1 MKLQEYIKQS
11 ERTLNNLGKQL
22 NVLHASL
29 GLSTEL
35 GELLDIYKRNIFY
48 KKTLDLVHIKEEL
61 GDIMWYLA
69 ILYREFDINQENEI
83 INTITKDIVD
93 SQKIQMLTN
102 KINLLVV
109 QLNNLE
115 LLNSDHIRRIK
126 YFVPKVYEYIIIFCE
141 IYKFN
146 IEDVMNTNINKLKAR
161 FPDKFNEFNALNRD
175 LDLERLFLE
184 A

>member
-1 MKLQEYIKQS
+1 MKLTEYIKQS
-11 ERTLNNLGKQL
+11 ERTLNNLGKKL

-48 KKTLDLVHIKEEL
+48 KKPLDLVHIKEEL

-69 ILYREFDINQENEI
+69 ILYREFEINPENEI

-115 LLNSDHIRRIK
+115 LLNSDHIRRVK
-126 YFVPKVYEYIIIFCE
+126 YFVPKVYEYIIIVCE

-146 IEDVMNTNINKLKAR
+146 IEDVMQTNINKLKVR
-161 FPDKFNEFNALNRD
+161 FPEKFNEFNALNRD